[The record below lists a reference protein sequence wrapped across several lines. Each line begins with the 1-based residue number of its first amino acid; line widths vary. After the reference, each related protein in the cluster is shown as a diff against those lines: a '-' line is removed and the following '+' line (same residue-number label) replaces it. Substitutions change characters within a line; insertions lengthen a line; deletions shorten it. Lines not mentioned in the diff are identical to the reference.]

1 MIVKP
6 PSGMITVS
14 FLGALSSLRVILP
27 ERNQDD
33 LGHFW
38 KLRFVNED
46 RTETLIKIY
55 ISFILNLANFCKRI
69 TKEYII
75 MYILPIEI
83 SVSYMGEVKIVYMLT
98 ADDDFIY
105 INMQNLSYQV
115 GTLICRT
122 VVNQRSD

>member
-38 KLRFVNED
+38 KLRFGNEEL
-46 RTETLIKIY
+46 RLSSKFTLV
-55 ISFILNLANFCKRI
+55 SF
-69 TKEYII
+69 
-75 MYILPIEI
+75 
-83 SVSYMGEVKIVYMLT
+83 
-98 ADDDFIY
+98 
-105 INMQNLSYQV
+105 
-115 GTLICRT
+115 
-122 VVNQRSD
+122 